1 MASNET
7 HPSGDGDFEEDAA
20 RGSAAADRLLL
31 DLDGYEGPIDLLL
44 DLARDQKVD
53 LTKISI
59 LQLADQYLSFISRAR
74 ELRLELA
81 ADYLVMA
88 AWLAYL
94 KSRLLLPVSREEGE
108 EATAEEM
115 AARLAF
121 QLQHLEA
128 MRKASRSLLS
138 RPQLNRDFFPRGAPE
153 PVETSRTPV
162 YEVTLYEMLR
172 AYASFRTRD
181 RITAL
186 RIDPSSLYSTEKAL
200 ERLRSMIGATP
211 DWTVLS
217 AFLPGELASPLVM
230 RSALAATFSAT
241 LEMVKAGELSL
252 RQSGVFAPLYLRR
265 RDSTKQE
272 TETRS

>member
-1 MASNET
+1 MASND
-7 HPSGDGDFEEDAA
+7 SYLNSDSDFEEDAA
-20 RGSAAADRLLL
+20 RDGMVAERLLL

-44 DLARDQKVD
+44 DLARNQKVD

-59 LQLADQYLSFISRAR
+59 LELADQYLTFISQAR

-94 KSRLLLPVSREEGE
+94 KSRLLLPVSREDGE
-108 EATAEEM
+108 DASAEEM

-128 MRKASRSLLS
+128 MRKAGRSLLS

-162 YEVTLYEMLR
+162 FEVTLYELLR
-172 AYASFRTRD
+172 AYSSFKTRD
-181 RITAL
+181 HITAL
-186 RIDPSSLYSTEKAL
+186 RIDPSSLYSTEQAL
-200 ERLRSMIGATP
+200 ERLRGMIGATP
-211 DWTVLS
+211 DWTQLS
-217 AFLPGELASPLVM
+217 SFLPKELANPLVM
-230 RSALAATFSAT
+230 RSALASTFSAT
-241 LEMVKAGELSL
+241 LELVKTGEVSL
-252 RQSGVFAPLYLRR
+252 RQSAAFAPLYLRR
-265 RDSTKQE
+265 KDNTKQE
-272 TETRS
+272 PEPRP

>member
-1 MASNET
+1 MPANET
-7 HPSGDGDFEEDAA
+7 YLNGDTEFEEDVASGSDAA
-20 RGSAAADRLLL
+20 GPLLL

-44 DLARDQKVD
+44 DLARSQKLD

-59 LQLADQYLSFISRAR
+59 LQLADQYLTFISQAR

-94 KSRLLLPVSREEGE
+94 KSRLLLPVSREDGE
-108 EATAEEM
+108 DLSAEEM

-128 MRKASRSLLS
+128 MRKMGHALLS

-153 PVETSRTPV
+153 PVEMSRTSV
-162 YEVTLYEMLR
+162 FEVSLYELLR
-172 AYASFRTRD
+172 AYGSFKSRD
-181 RITAL
+181 LITAL

-200 ERLRSMIGATP
+200 ERLRSLIGETP
-211 DWTVLS
+211 DWSELS
-217 AFLPGELASPLVM
+217 AFLPTELASPLVM
-230 RSALAATFSAT
+230 RSAVAATFSAT
-241 LEMVKAGELSL
+241 LELVKSGEVSV
-252 RQSGVFAPLYLRR
+252 RQTAAFEPIFLRR
-265 RDSTKQE
+265 KSDAKQE
-272 TETRS
+272 TDIQS

>member
-1 MASNET
+1 MPSDET
-7 HPSGDGDFEEDAA
+7 QLTENDNFAEDAA
-20 RGSAAADRLLL
+20 PAAAVADRLLL

-59 LQLADQYLSFISRAR
+59 LQLADQYLEFISRAR

-94 KSRLLLPVSREEGE
+94 KSRLLLPVSREDGE
-108 EATAEEM
+108 EPSAEEM

-128 MRKASRSLLS
+128 MRKIGRSLLS

-153 PVETSRTPV
+153 PAETTRTPV
-162 YEVTLYEMLR
+162 FEVTLYELLR
-172 AYASFRTRD
+172 AYASFKTRD

-186 RIDPSSLYSTEKAL
+186 RIDPSSLYSTEQAL
-200 ERLRSMIGATP
+200 ERLRAMIGKTP
-211 DWTVLS
+211 DWQQLS
-217 AFLPGELASPLVM
+217 AFLPKGLANPLVV
-230 RSALAATFSAT
+230 RSALASTFSAT
-241 LEMVKAGELSL
+241 LELVKAGELSL
-252 RQSGVFAPLYLRR
+252 RQSGVFAPLFLR
-265 RDSTKQE
+265 SKKNSKQE
-272 TETRS
+272 TEIRS

>member
-1 MASNET
+1 MPADEMHS
-7 HPSGDGDFEEDAA
+7 SDGDDFEEDVA
-20 RGSAAADRLLL
+20 RDGDAADLLLL

-44 DLARDQKVD
+44 DLARNQKVD

-59 LQLADQYLSFISRAR
+59 LALADQYLNFVTRAR

-94 KSRLLLPVSREEGE
+94 KSRLLLPVSREDGE
-108 EATAEEM
+108 EASAEEM

-128 MRKASRSLLS
+128 MRKVGRSLLS

-153 PVETSRTPV
+153 PVEVSRTSV
-162 YEVTLYEMLR
+162 YEVTLYELMR
-172 AYASFRTRD
+172 AYGSFKSRD

-186 RIDPSSLYSTEKAL
+186 RIDPTSLYSTERAL
-200 ERLRSMIGATP
+200 ERLRAMIGDTP
-211 DWTVLS
+211 EWTQLA
-217 AFLPGELASPLVM
+217 AFLPTELGPPLVV
-230 RSALAATFSAT
+230 RSALASTFSAT
-241 LEMVKAGELSL
+241 LEMVKAGEVSL
-252 RQSGVFAPLYLRR
+252 RQSGIFEPLYVRR
-265 RDSTKQE
+265 KINVKQE
-272 TETRS
+272 TET

>member
-1 MASNET
+1 MASNDS
-7 HPSGDGDFEEDAA
+7 HLNGDSDFEEDAL
-20 RGSAAADRLLL
+20 RDGAAAGPLLL

-59 LQLADQYLSFISRAR
+59 LQLADQYLAFISRAR

-108 EATAEEM
+108 EPSAEEM

-128 MRKASRSLLS
+128 MRKAGQSLLA

-153 PVETSRTPV
+153 PAETSRRSV
-162 YEVTLYEMLR
+162 YQVTLYELLR
-172 AYASFRTRD
+172 AYSSFKARD

-186 RIDPSSLYSTEKAL
+186 RIDPSSLYSTERAL
-200 ERLRSMIGATP
+200 ERLRSMIGSTL
-211 DWTVLS
+211 DWTDLS
-217 AFLPGELASPLVM
+217 AFLPKELANPLLM
-230 RSALAATFSAT
+230 RSALASTFSAT

-252 RQSGVFAPLYLRR
+252 RQSGIFAPLYLRR
-265 RDSTKQE
+265 RTERKQR